1 MSQISSHRHGY
12 FFLRIKY
19 TICIFINEIQLFTK
33 STLSTNIYNVVE
45 KHVQSRSMIWKKKN
59 KIITRCLSPNK
70 DDSTGADSESSNA
83 Y

>member
-1 MSQISSHRHGY
+1 MSNQDQWYER
-12 FFLRIKY
+12 
-19 TICIFINEIQLFTK
+19 E
-33 STLSTNIYNVVE
+33 
-45 KHVQSRSMIWKKKN
+45 KN